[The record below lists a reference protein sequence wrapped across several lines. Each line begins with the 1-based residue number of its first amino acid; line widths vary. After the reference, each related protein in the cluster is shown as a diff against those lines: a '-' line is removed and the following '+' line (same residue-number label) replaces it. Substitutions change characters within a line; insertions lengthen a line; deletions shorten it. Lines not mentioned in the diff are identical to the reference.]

1 MRSRDTG
8 RRVTVRSSGVT
19 DKMLTLDVTI
29 RPAEHV
35 AVGEW
40 RIHVTGNEVDWY
52 SASIWYHPPNGARRD
67 HVRSPGKTF
76 GTVWEAEQACEP
88 LIEQDRKRRTTQVK
102 STKVIK

>member
-8 RRVTVRSSGVT
+8 RRVKLKRRRGT
-19 DKMLTLDVTI
+19 DEVVTLDTTI
-29 RPAEHV
+29 RPAELV
-35 AVGEW
+35 AGGEW

-52 SASIWYHPPNGARRD
+52 SAIILYYPPNGARRD
-67 HVRSPGKTF
+67 HVRGPGKTF